1 MDWNA
6 MTMWLIGGALLCGLV
21 ALAARE
27 IRWRRIS
34 IPEGC
39 RNLGPCN
46 PARPVAGEPVI
57 VDDKLSIVLPIKI
70 RVHHQHSELERVQ
83 RLLLP
88 SLQKFLAL
96 DDVHE
101 FLIIAPP
108 GDIEEV
114 RKGVE
119 PFAAPLRIRV
129 LADTDL
135 APRVEGMKSGWAKQQ
150 ILKLAAANLVQTK
163 HYLVFDTDNLM
174 VSPAG
179 FQQLC
184 PGGRARVTR
193 EPYRIHPRWWRMSSR
208 MLRYSFKFG
217 PGFSGPTTT
226 PQILHTQIC
235 REAQREI
242 EIRNGKAPWE
252 CLLASYRGWSEY
264 TLCWL
269 YMLKHYEAAELY
281 DDAVPLHRE
290 CIWHGADELTPEF
303 IGSLFD
309 SGDVPFTVLQ
319 SRIRDLGIGDIH
331 ALVRPYIS

>member
-6 MTMWLIGGALLCGLV
+6 MTMWLIGGVLLCGLV
-21 ALAARE
+21 PLAARE
-27 IRWRRIS
+27 IRWRRFS

-46 PARPVAGEPVI
+46 PTRPVAGEPVI

-88 SLQKFLAL
+88 SIQKFLAL

-101 FLIIAPP
+101 FLIIAAP

-119 PFAAPLRIRV
+119 SFATPLRIRV

-135 APRVEGMKSGWAKQQ
+135 VPRVEGMKSGWAKQQ

-163 HYLVFDTDNLM
+163 HYLVFDADNLM

-179 FQQLC
+179 FEQLC
-184 PGGRARVTR
+184 PGGRARVTY
-193 EPYRIHPRWWRMSSR
+193 EPYRIHSGWYRGSARV
-208 MLRYSFKFG
+208 LRYEIDFERDDSVLG
-217 PGFSGPTTT
+217 VT
-226 PQILHTQIC
+226 PQILHTDIC
-235 REAQREI
+235 RKLQREI

-252 CLLASYRGWSEY
+252 CLLARYRGWSEY
-264 TLCWL
+264 TLYWL
-269 YMLKHYEAAELY
+269 YMLKHYDAAELY

-303 IGSLFD
+303 IERLFD
-309 SGDVPFTVLQ
+309 SGDVPFTVFQ
-319 SRIRDLGIGDIH
+319 SRIRNLGIGDIH
-331 ALVRPYIS
+331 GLVRPFLK